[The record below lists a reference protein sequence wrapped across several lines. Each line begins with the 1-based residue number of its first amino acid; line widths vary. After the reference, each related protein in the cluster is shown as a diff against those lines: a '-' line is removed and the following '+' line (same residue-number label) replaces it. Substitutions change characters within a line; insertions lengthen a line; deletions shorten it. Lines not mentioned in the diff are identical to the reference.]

1 MNKEYLITMINR
13 SNTFGEEVADQVG
26 IFLSVVTG
34 FIVAQGWNQAI
45 KDTAARHKSEDNE
58 HWYPWVYALVAT
70 VIALLIMTIWGYFV
84 ASRIYKHSVE
94 MSHMRNKSHQFKV
107 KKYHK

>member
-1 MNKEYLITMINR
+1 MKNR

-45 KDTAARHKSEDNE
+45 KDTAARNKTETNE
-58 HWYPWVYALVAT
+58 HWYPWVYALIAT
-70 VIALLIMTIWGYFV
+70 VVALMIMTVWGYFV
-84 ASRIYKHSVE
+84 ASRIYKPSLQRAKARGDV
-94 MSHMRNKSHQFKV
+94 HQTKTS
-107 KKYHK
+107 K

>member
-1 MNKEYLITMINR
+1 MINR

-45 KDTAARHKSEDNE
+45 KETSAKYRSDDNDN
-58 HWYPWVYALVAT
+58 WYPWVYAFVAT
-70 VIALLIMTIWGYFV
+70 VVALLIMTIWGYFV

-94 MSHMRNKSHQFKV
+94 MKKMRNDLHQFKV
-107 KKYHK
+107 KESK